1 MSRLP
6 LQRRTLALLAV
17 VLPLLALFV
26 YVVLRS
32 GPLAP
37 VAVTVATVEQ
47 RAITPALFGIGTV
60 EARTTYRVGPT
71 LAGRVLRL
79 SAQVGERVTAGQVLG
94 EMDGVDLDER
104 QRAQAAAVQRAQA
117 ALKDAQA
124 RQQHAQAQAKRYA
137 ELLAVRAT
145 SEEIASARRQDLRA
159 ADAALAGSQAEVE
172 RLRAEQSAL
181 HTQRSKL
188 RLLAPADALVT
199 ARLAEPGSTVVPG
212 QAVVDLVDPSSL
224 WVNVRFDQSSA
235 NGLRAGLPA
244 QVLLRSA
251 TGAPL
256 AAKVL
261 RVEPLADAVTEETL
275 AKVVLAALPEPL
287 PPLGTLAEITI
298 TLPELPAAP
307 TLPNAAL
314 RRVGGK
320 MGVWELTTDGLR
332 FAPLVLGQADLDGQ
346 VQVQSGIQE
355 GARIVVYSE
364 KELTARSSTHVVE
377 RITKD
382 AP

>member
-124 RQQHAQAQAKRYA
+124 RQQHAQAQATRYA

-181 HTQRSKL
+181 QDRKS
-188 RLLAPADALVT
+188 
-199 ARLAEPGSTVVPG
+199 VV
-212 QAVVDLVDPSSL
+212 
-224 WVNVRFDQSSA
+224 
-235 NGLRAGLPA
+235 
-244 QVLLRSA
+244 
-251 TGAPL
+251 
-256 AAKVL
+256 
-261 RVEPLADAVTEETL
+261 
-275 AKVVLAALPEPL
+275 
-287 PPLGTLAEITI
+287 
-298 TLPELPAAP
+298 
-307 TLPNAAL
+307 
-314 RRVGGK
+314 
-320 MGVWELTTDGLR
+320 
-332 FAPLVLGQADLDGQ
+332 
-346 VQVQSGIQE
+346 
-355 GARIVVYSE
+355 
-364 KELTARSSTHVVE
+364 
-377 RITKD
+377 
-382 AP
+382 

>member
-1 MSRLP
+1 VSRLP

-124 RQQHAQAQAKRYA
+124 RQQHAQAQATRYA
-137 ELLAVRAT
+137 ELLVVRAT
-145 SEEIASARRQDLRA
+145 SEEIATARQQDLRT

>member
-124 RQQHAQAQAKRYA
+124 RQQHAQAQATRYA

-145 SEEIASARRQDLRA
+145 SEEIASARQQDLRA

-320 MGVWELTTDGLR
+320 MGVWELTPDGLR

>member
-1 MSRLP
+1 

-235 NGLRAGLPA
+235 SGLRAGLPA

>member
-71 LAGRVLRL
+71 LAGRVLQL

-124 RQQHAQAQAKRYA
+124 RQQHAQAQATRYA

-145 SEEIASARRQDLRA
+145 SEEIASARQQDLRA

-224 WVNVRFDQSSA
+224 WVNVRFDQTSA
-235 NGLRAGLPA
+235 SGLRAGLPA

-251 TGAPL
+251 TAAPL

-275 AKVVLAALPEPL
+275 AKVVLAAVPEPL

-320 MGVWELTTDGLR
+320 MGVWELTPDGLR

>member
-1 MSRLP
+1 

-124 RQQHAQAQAKRYA
+124 RQQHAQAQATRYA

-145 SEEIASARRQDLRA
+145 SEEIASARQQDLRA

-320 MGVWELTTDGLR
+320 MGVWELTPDGLR

>member
-124 RQQHAQAQAKRYA
+124 RQQHAQAQATRYA

-145 SEEIASARRQDLRA
+145 SEEIATARQQDLRT

-224 WVNVRFDQSSA
+224 WVNVRFDQTSA

-332 FAPLVLGQADLDGQ
+332 FVPLVLGQADLDGQ

>member
-1 MSRLP
+1 

>member
-71 LAGRVLRL
+71 LAGRVLQL

-124 RQQHAQAQAKRYA
+124 RRQHAQAQATRYA

-224 WVNVRFDQSSA
+224 WVNVRFDQTSA
-235 NGLRAGLPA
+235 NGLRADLPA

-251 TGAPL
+251 TAAPL

-320 MGVWELTTDGLR
+320 MGVWELTPDGLR

>member
-124 RQQHAQAQAKRYA
+124 RQQHAQAQATRYA

-224 WVNVRFDQSSA
+224 WVNVRFDQTSA

>member
-71 LAGRVLRL
+71 LAGRVLQL
-79 SAQVGERVTAGQVLG
+79 SAQVGEHVTAGQVLG

-199 ARLAEPGSTVVPG
+199 ARLAEPGTTVVPG

-332 FAPLVLGQADLDGQ
+332 FAPLVLGKANLDGQ
-346 VQVQSGIQE
+346 VEVQSGIQE

>member
-124 RQQHAQAQAKRYA
+124 RQQHAQAQATRYA

-145 SEEIASARRQDLRA
+145 SEEIATARQQDLRT

-332 FAPLVLGQADLDGQ
+332 FAPLVLGKANLDGQ

>member
-17 VLPLLALFV
+17 VVPLLALFI

-37 VAVTVATVEQ
+37 VAVTVATARQ
-47 RAITPALFGIGTV
+47 QAITPSLFGIGTV
-60 EARTTYRVGPT
+60 EARTTYHVGPT
-71 LAGRVLRL
+71 VAGRVLRL
-79 SAQVGERVTAGQVLG
+79 SVEVGERVTAGQVLG

-104 QRAQAAAVQRAQA
+104 Q
-117 ALKDAQA
+117 
-124 RQQHAQAQAKRYA
+124 QHAQAQATRYA

-145 SEEIASARRQDLRA
+145 SEEIATARQQDLRT

-224 WVNVRFDQSSA
+224 WVNVRFDQTSA

>member
-181 HTQRSKL
+181 RTQRSKL

-224 WVNVRFDQSSA
+224 WVNVRFDQTSA

-332 FAPLVLGQADLDGQ
+332 FVPLVLGQADLDGQ

>member
-17 VLPLLALFV
+17 VVPLLALFI

-60 EARTTYRVGPT
+60 EARTTYHVGPT
-71 LAGRVLRL
+71 VAGRVLRL
-79 SAQVGERVTAGQVLG
+79 SVEVGERVSAGQVLG
-94 EMDGVDLDER
+94 EMDAVDFDER
-104 QRAQAAAVQRAQA
+104 LRAQAAAVQRAQA
-117 ALKDAQA
+117 SLKDALA
-124 RQQHAQAQAKRYA
+124 RQQQAQTQATRYSQ
-137 ELLAVRAT
+137 LLAVRAT
-145 SEEIASARRQDLRA
+145 SEETTTARQQDLASAN
-159 ADAALAGSQAEVE
+159 AALAGSQAEVA
-172 RLRAEQSAL
+172 RLRAELEAL
-181 HTQRSKL
+181 RTQRGQL
-188 RLLAPADALVT
+188 RLRAPADALVT

-212 QAVVDLVDPSSL
+212 QAVVDLVDPASL
-224 WVNVRFDQSSA
+224 WVNVRFDQTSSA
-235 NGLRAGLPA
+235 GLRANLPA
-244 QVLLRSA
+244 QVLLRSD
-251 TGAPL
+251 TTAPL
-256 AAKVL
+256 AAHVL

-275 AKVVLAALPEPL
+275 AKVVLATLPTPL
-287 PPLGTLAEITI
+287 PPLGTLAEVTI
-298 TLPELPAAP
+298 TLPELAAAP
-307 TLPNAAL
+307 TIPNAAL

-320 MGVWELTTDGLR
+320 MGVWELGADGLR

-346 VQVQSGIQE
+346 VQVQSGLKE

-364 KELTARSSTHVVE
+364 KELSARSNTHVVD
-377 RITKD
+377 RITKG

>member
-124 RQQHAQAQAKRYA
+124 RQQHAQAQATRYA

-145 SEEIASARRQDLRA
+145 SEEIATARQQDLRT

-224 WVNVRFDQSSA
+224 WVNVRFDQTSA

-320 MGVWELTTDGLR
+320 MGVWELTPDGLR

>member
-1 MSRLP
+1 V
-6 LQRRTLALLAV
+6 LQ
-17 VLPLLALFV
+17 
-26 YVVLRS
+26 
-32 GPLAP
+32 
-37 VAVTVATVEQ
+37 
-47 RAITPALFGIGTV
+47 
-60 EARTTYRVGPT
+60 
-71 LAGRVLRL
+71 L

-124 RQQHAQAQAKRYA
+124 RQQHAQAQATRYA

-145 SEEIASARRQDLRA
+145 SEEIASARQQDLRA

-224 WVNVRFDQSSA
+224 WVNVRFDQTSA
-235 NGLRAGLPA
+235 SGLRAGLPA

-251 TGAPL
+251 TAAPL

-275 AKVVLAALPEPL
+275 AKVVLAAVPEPL

-320 MGVWELTTDGLR
+320 MGVWELTPDGLR

>member
-17 VLPLLALFV
+17 VVPLLALFI

-60 EARTTYRVGPT
+60 EARTTYHVGPT
-71 LAGRVLRL
+71 VAGRVLRL
-79 SAQVGERVTAGQVLG
+79 SAEVGERVAAGQVLG
-94 EMDGVDLDER
+94 EMDAVDFDER
-104 QRAQAAAVQRAQA
+104 LRAQAAAVQRAQA
-117 ALKDAQA
+117 SLKDALA
-124 RQQHAQAQAKRYA
+124 RQQQAQTQATRYSQ
-137 ELLAVRAT
+137 LLAVRAT
-145 SEEIASARRQDLRA
+145 SEETATARQQDLASAN
-159 ADAALAGSQAEVE
+159 AALAGSQAEVA
-172 RLRAEQSAL
+172 RLRAELEAL
-181 HTQRSKL
+181 RTQRGQL
-188 RLLAPADALVT
+188 RLRAPADALVT

-212 QAVVDLVDPSSL
+212 QAVVDLVDPASL
-224 WVNVRFDQSSA
+224 WVNVRFDQTSSA
-235 NGLRAGLPA
+235 GLRAGLPA
-244 QVLLRSA
+244 QVLLRSD
-251 TGAPL
+251 TGTPL
-256 AAKVL
+256 AARVL

-275 AKVVLAALPEPL
+275 AKVVLATLPTPL
-287 PPLGTLAEITI
+287 PPLGTLAEVTI
-298 TLPELPAAP
+298 TLPELAAAP
-307 TLPNAAL
+307 TIPNAAL

-320 MGVWELTTDGLR
+320 MGVWELGADGLR

-346 VQVQSGIQE
+346 VQVQSGLKE

-364 KELTARSSTHVVE
+364 KELSARSNTHVVD
-377 RITKD
+377 RITKG

>member
-17 VLPLLALFV
+17 VVPLLALFI

-60 EARTTYRVGPT
+60 EARTTYHVGPT
-71 LAGRVLRL
+71 VAGRVLRL
-79 SAQVGERVTAGQVLG
+79 SVEVGERVSAGQVLG
-94 EMDGVDLDER
+94 EMDAVDFDER
-104 QRAQAAAVQRAQA
+104 LRAQAAAMQRAQA
-117 ALKDAQA
+117 SLKDALA
-124 RQQHAQAQAKRYA
+124 RQQQAQTQATRYSQ
-137 ELLAVRAT
+137 LLAVRAT
-145 SEEIASARRQDLRA
+145 SEETATARQQDLASAN
-159 ADAALAGSQAEVE
+159 AALAGSQAEVA
-172 RLRAEQSAL
+172 RLRAELEAL
-181 HTQRSKL
+181 RTQRGQL
-188 RLLAPADALVT
+188 RLRAPADALVT

-212 QAVVDLVDPSSL
+212 QAVVDLVDPASL
-224 WVNVRFDQSSA
+224 WVNVRFDQTSSA
-235 NGLRAGLPA
+235 GLRANLPA
-244 QVLLRSA
+244 QVLLRSD
-251 TGAPL
+251 TTAPL
-256 AAKVL
+256 AAHVL

-275 AKVVLAALPEPL
+275 AKVVLATLPTPL
-287 PPLGTLAEITI
+287 PPLGTLAEVTI
-298 TLPELPAAP
+298 TLPELAAAP
-307 TLPNAAL
+307 TIPNAAL

-320 MGVWELTTDGLR
+320 MGVWELGADGLR

-346 VQVQSGIQE
+346 VQVQSGLKE

-364 KELTARSSTHVVE
+364 KELSARSNTHVVD
-377 RITKD
+377 RITKG

>member
-124 RQQHAQAQAKRYA
+124 RQQHAQAQATRYA

-145 SEEIASARRQDLRA
+145 SEEIASARQQDLRA

-275 AKVVLAALPEPL
+275 AKVVLAAVPEPL

-320 MGVWELTTDGLR
+320 MGVWELTPDGLR

>member
-124 RQQHAQAQAKRYA
+124 RQQHAQAQATRYA

-224 WVNVRFDQSSA
+224 WVNVRFDQTSA
-235 NGLRAGLPA
+235 SGLRAGLPA

-251 TGAPL
+251 TAAPL

-275 AKVVLAALPEPL
+275 AKVVLAAVPEPL

-320 MGVWELTTDGLR
+320 MGVWELTPDGLR

>member
-1 MSRLP
+1 

-124 RQQHAQAQAKRYA
+124 RQQHAQAQATRYA

-145 SEEIASARRQDLRA
+145 SEEIATARQQDLRT

-224 WVNVRFDQSSA
+224 WVNVRFDQTSA

-332 FAPLVLGQADLDGQ
+332 FVPLVLGQADLDGQ

>member
-145 SEEIASARRQDLRA
+145 SEEIASARQQDLRA

-275 AKVVLAALPEPL
+275 AKVVLAAVPEPL

-332 FAPLVLGQADLDGQ
+332 FAPLVLGQADLDGR

>member
-1 MSRLP
+1 
-6 LQRRTLALLAV
+6 LALLAV

-124 RQQHAQAQAKRYA
+124 RRQHAQAQATRYA

-224 WVNVRFDQSSA
+224 WVNVRFDQTSA
-235 NGLRAGLPA
+235 NGLRADLPA

-275 AKVVLAALPEPL
+275 AKVVLAAVPEPL

-332 FAPLVLGQADLDGQ
+332 FVPLVLGQADLDGQ

>member
-71 LAGRVLRL
+71 LAGRVLQL

-145 SEEIASARRQDLRA
+145 SEEIASARQQDLRA

-287 PPLGTLAEITI
+287 TPLGTLAEITI

-320 MGVWELTTDGLR
+320 MGVWELTPDGLR

>member
-17 VLPLLALFV
+17 VVPLAALFI

-37 VAVTVATVEQ
+37 VAVTVATARQ

-60 EARTTYRVGPT
+60 EARTTYHVGPT
-71 LAGRVLRL
+71 VAGRVLRL
-79 SAQVGERVTAGQVLG
+79 SAEVGERVAAGQVLG
-94 EMDGVDLDER
+94 EMDAVDFDER
-104 QRAQAAAVQRAQA
+104 LRAQAAAVQRAQA
-117 ALKDAQA
+117 SLKDAQA
-124 RQQHAQAQAKRYA
+124 RQQQAQTQATRYA

-145 SEEIASARRQDLRA
+145 SEETATARQQDLASAN
-159 ADAALAGSQAEVE
+159 AALAGSQAEVA
-172 RLRAEQSAL
+172 RLRAELEAL
-181 HTQRSKL
+181 RTQRGQL
-188 RLLAPADALVT
+188 RLRAPADALIT

-212 QAVVDLVDPSSL
+212 QAVVDLVDPASL
-224 WVNVRFDQSSA
+224 WVNVRFDQTSSA
-235 NGLRAGLPA
+235 GLRVGLPA
-244 QVLLRSA
+244 QVLLRSD
-251 TGAPL
+251 TGTPL
-256 AAKVL
+256 AARVL

-275 AKVVLAALPEPL
+275 AKVVLATLPTPL
-287 PPLGTLAEITI
+287 PPLGTLAEVTI
-298 TLPELPAAP
+298 TLPELAAAP
-307 TLPNAAL
+307 TIPNAAL

-320 MGVWELTTDGLR
+320 MGVWELTESGLH

-346 VQVQSGIQE
+346 VQVHSGLKE

-364 KELTARSSTHVVE
+364 KELSARSNTHVVD
-377 RITKD
+377 RITKG

>member
-1 MSRLP
+1 

-124 RQQHAQAQAKRYA
+124 RQQHAQAQATRYA

-145 SEEIASARRQDLRA
+145 SEEIATARQQDSRT

-235 NGLRAGLPA
+235 SGLRAGLPA

>member
-124 RQQHAQAQAKRYA
+124 RQQHAQAQATRYA
-137 ELLAVRAT
+137 ELLVVRAT
-145 SEEIASARRQDLRA
+145 SEEIATARQQDSRT

-235 NGLRAGLPA
+235 SGLRAGLPA

>member
-1 MSRLP
+1 

-124 RQQHAQAQAKRYA
+124 RQQHAQAQATRYA
-137 ELLAVRAT
+137 ELLVVRAT
-145 SEEIASARRQDLRA
+145 SEEIATARQQDLRT